1 MRIPNGGPARQE
13 KLCGGTPARAQ
24 RALDAAGCA
33 LSCGVD
39 WLTDRLAFAGAVAL
53 YGAAAAYAVF
63 LWRRGFRRDEWIT
76 YALLAVGCAL
86 HTGAM
91 VRRGFS
97 LDRCPVTNLFEA
109 MMFVLWTIV
118 ATVLVAAL
126 WPRLRFL
133 GAFAAPLLFGLG
145 VFALQPQLDLRGG
158 PQPHFDHGLVSA
170 HATLILLA
178 YGAFGLGSVAAL
190 MYLSQEHD
198 LRFHKLR
205 AVLAKLPP
213 IERLDRIVTGL
224 LGAGVV
230 LLTAGLALS
239 PWLMWERYRVLFST
253 DPKILWSL
261 VVWAVYLALLVARLR
276 HRFNG
281 RRFAWGTLGS
291 FAFVLLT
298 FWGTN
303 LLSGVHHP

>member
-1 MRIPNGGPARQE
+1 
-13 KLCGGTPARAQ
+13 
-24 RALDAAGCA
+24 
-33 LSCGVD
+33 VD
-39 WLTDRLAFAGAVAL
+39 WLTDRLAFAAAVAL

-63 LWRRGFRRDEWIT
+63 LWRRGFQRDEWVT
-76 YALLAVGCAL
+76 LALLALGGLL
-86 HTGAM
+86 HTTAM
-91 VRRGFS
+91 VKRGFS

-109 MMFVLWTIV
+109 TMFILWTI
-118 ATVLVAAL
+118 AAAVLVAGL

-133 GAFAAPLLFGLG
+133 GAFAAPLLFAAG
-145 VFALQPQLDLRGG
+145 VFALQPPLDLRRG
-158 PQPHFDHGLVSA
+158 PEPHFDHALVSA
-170 HATLILLA
+170 HAALILLA

-190 MYLSQEHD
+190 MYLSQDHD

-213 IERLDRIVTGL
+213 IQRLDRIVLGL
-224 LGAGVV
+224 LGAGLL

-239 PWLMWERYRVLFST
+239 PWLMWARYGVLFSS
-253 DPKILWSL
+253 DPKIVWSL

>member
-1 MRIPNGGPARQE
+1 M
-13 KLCGGTPARAQ
+13 
-24 RALDAAGCA
+24 
-33 LSCGVD
+33 D
-39 WLTDRLAFAGAVAL
+39 WLTDRLAFAAAVAL

-63 LWRRGFRRDEWIT
+63 LWRRGFQRDEWVT
-76 YALLAVGCAL
+76 LALLALGGVL
-86 HTGAM
+86 HTAAM
-91 VRRGFS
+91 VKRGFS

-109 MMFVLWTIV
+109 TMFILWTI
-118 ATVLVAAL
+118 AAAVLVAGL

-133 GAFAAPLLFGLG
+133 GAFAAPLLFAAG
-145 VFALQPQLDLRGG
+145 VFALQPPLDLRRG
-158 PQPHFDHGLVSA
+158 PEPHFDHGLVSA
-170 HATLILLA
+170 HAALILLA

-190 MYLSQEHD
+190 MYLSQDHD

-213 IERLDRIVTGL
+213 IQRLDRIVLGL
-224 LGAGVV
+224 LGAGLA

-239 PWLMWERYRVLFST
+239 PWLMWERYGVLFSA
-253 DPKILWSL
+253 DPKIVWSL